1 MACKSGRERRH
12 SLDYFTKAL
21 PEVGTDGENDRHVH
35 FDDRYVNY
43 TCERTNNSSRT
54 RIRPKEEEI
63 TTVQTITGKLKQS
76 YENIEHGLVVLQ
88 NIRDE
93 LLQARQVR
101 GCNKCA
107 KVSNVDNKK
116 IQEIDILLKEIEHLR
131 KLLEKAGI
139 QKRRYLTDLSKI
151 QCTLHKDRKK
161 VEGMVK
167 TSHNKDIKDRLQET
181 SNKTREQQLLITKLK
196 SDNAELWKT
205 LQEIQDHLSSEGAS
219 DVQSLASIDVNEEA
233 APKILPQNPTEVNSR
248 MSYSPNDQRSS
259 EGSQNSRLSNQSSR
273 ESFLSDRLKNLL
285 EKSSRIQKTNKC
297 QHKVADQTKTERW
310 LSLREAPRDSSRSG
324 NELRIPSEN
333 EQGVRSDMNEIM
345 QRCEELEKKVE
356 ECSTKDIRN
365 RLIEQLNAIEGE
377 ECLTERQQITS
388 NEEGNLFILEIFIF
402 IYTQIL
408 SLVLPGTISANMHRK
423 NELQRCI

>member
-12 SLDYFTKAL
+12 SLDYFTTAL
-21 PEVGTDGENDRHVH
+21 PEVGTDDENDRRVH
-35 FDDRYVNY
+35 FDDRSVNY
-43 TCERTNNSSRT
+43 TYERTNNPSRT

-88 NIRDE
+88 NIQDE

-101 GCNKCA
+101 GCSKCA
-107 KVSNVDNKK
+107 KVSHVDNKK

-167 TSHNKDIKDRLQET
+167 TSYNKNIKDRLQET
-181 SNKTREQQLLITKLK
+181 SNRTREQQLLITKLK

-248 MSYSPNDQRSS
+248 MSHSPNDQRST

-273 ESFLSDRLKNLL
+273 ESFLSERLKYLL
-285 EKSSRIQKTNKC
+285 EKSSRIQKTKC
-297 QHKVADQTKTERW
+297 QHKAVDQTKTEQW
-310 LSLREAPRDSSRSG
+310 LSSRETPRDSSRSG

-345 QRCEELEKKVE
+345 QRCEELEKKVD

-365 RLIEQLNAIEGE
+365 RLIEQLNVIEGE

-388 NEEGNLFILEIFIF
+388 TEEGNLFILEICIF
-402 IYTQIL
+402 IHTQIQ
-408 SLVLPGTISANMHRK
+408 SLVLLGTISANMHEK
-423 NELQRCI
+423 NELQRYI

>member
-12 SLDYFTKAL
+12 SLDYFTTAL
-21 PEVGTDGENDRHVH
+21 PEVGTDDENNRRVH

-43 TCERTNNSSRT
+43 TYEGTNNPSRT

-93 LLQARQVR
+93 LLQVRQFR
-101 GCNKCA
+101 GCSKCA
-107 KVSNVDNKK
+107 KVSHVDNKK
-116 IQEIDILLKEIEHLR
+116 IQEIDILLKEIEHLW

-167 TSHNKDIKDRLQET
+167 TSHNKNIKDRLQET
-181 SNKTREQQLLITKLK
+181 SNRTREQQLLITKLK

-205 LQEIQDHLSSEGAS
+205 LQEIQDHLSSESAS

-233 APKILPQNPTEVNSR
+233 APKILPQNPREVNSR
-248 MSYSPNDQRSS
+248 MSYSPNDQRST
-259 EGSQNSRLSNQSSR
+259 EDSQNSRLSNQSSR
-273 ESFLSDRLKNLL
+273 ESFLSERLKNLL
-285 EKSSRIQKTNKC
+285 EKSSRIQKTSKC
-297 QHKVADQTKTERW
+297 QHKAADQTETEQW
-310 LSLREAPRDSSRSG
+310 LSPRETPRDSSRSG

-345 QRCEELEKKVE
+345 QRCEELEKKVG

-365 RLIEQLNAIEGE
+365 KLIEQLNAIEGE
-377 ECLTERQQITS
+377 ECLTERQKITIT
-388 NEEGNLFILEIFIF
+388 EEGNVFIIEICIF

-408 SLVLPGTISANMHRK
+408 SLVLLARVSANMYRQK
-423 NELQRCI
+423 

>member
-12 SLDYFTKAL
+12 SLDYFTTAL
-21 PEVGTDGENDRHVH
+21 PEVGTDDENNRRVH

-43 TCERTNNSSRT
+43 TYEGTNNPSRT

-93 LLQARQVR
+93 LLRVRQFR
-101 GCNKCA
+101 GCSKCA
-107 KVSNVDNKK
+107 KVSHVDNKK
-116 IQEIDILLKEIEHLR
+116 IQEIDILLKEIEHLW

-167 TSHNKDIKDRLQET
+167 TSHNKNIKDRLQET
-181 SNKTREQQLLITKLK
+181 SNRTREQQLLITKLK

-205 LQEIQDHLSSEGAS
+205 LQEIQDHLSSESAS

-233 APKILPQNPTEVNSR
+233 APKILPQNPMEVNSR
-248 MSYSPNDQRSS
+248 MSYSPNDQRSI
-259 EGSQNSRLSNQSSR
+259 EDSQNSRLSNQSSR
-273 ESFLSDRLKNLL
+273 ESFLSERLKNLL
-285 EKSSRIQKTNKC
+285 EKSSRIQKTSKC
-297 QHKVADQTKTERW
+297 QHKAADQTETKQW
-310 LSLREAPRDSSRSG
+310 LSPRETPRDSSRSG

-345 QRCEELEKKVE
+345 QRCEELEKKVD

-365 RLIEQLNAIEGE
+365 KLIEQLNAIEGE
-377 ECLTERQQITS
+377 ECLTERQKITIT
-388 NEEGNLFILEIFIF
+388 EEGNVFIIEICIF

-408 SLVLPGTISANMHRK
+408 SLVLLARVSANMYRQK
-423 NELQRCI
+423 

>member
-12 SLDYFTKAL
+12 SLDYFTTAL
-21 PEVGTDGENDRHVH
+21 PEVGTDDENNRRVH

-43 TCERTNNSSRT
+43 TYEGTNNPSRT

-93 LLQARQVR
+93 LLQVRQFR
-101 GCNKCA
+101 GRSKCA
-107 KVSNVDNKK
+107 KVSHVDNKK
-116 IQEIDILLKEIEHLR
+116 IQEIDILLKEIEHLW

-167 TSHNKDIKDRLQET
+167 TSHNKNIKDRLQET
-181 SNKTREQQLLITKLK
+181 SNRTREQQLLITKLK

-205 LQEIQDHLSSEGAS
+205 LQEIQDHLSSESAS

-233 APKILPQNPTEVNSR
+233 APKILPQNPREVNSR
-248 MSYSPNDQRSS
+248 MSYSPNDQRST
-259 EGSQNSRLSNQSSR
+259 EDSQNSRLSNQSSR
-273 ESFLSDRLKNLL
+273 ESFLSERLKNLL
-285 EKSSRIQKTNKC
+285 EKSSRIQKTSKC
-297 QHKVADQTKTERW
+297 QHKAADQTETEQW
-310 LSLREAPRDSSRSG
+310 LSPRETPRDSSRSG

-345 QRCEELEKKVE
+345 QRCEELEKKVD

-365 RLIEQLNAIEGE
+365 KLIEQLNAIEGE
-377 ECLTERQQITS
+377 ECLTERQKITIT
-388 NEEGNLFILEIFIF
+388 EEGNVFIIEICIF

-408 SLVLPGTISANMHRK
+408 SLVLLARVSANMYRQK
-423 NELQRCI
+423 